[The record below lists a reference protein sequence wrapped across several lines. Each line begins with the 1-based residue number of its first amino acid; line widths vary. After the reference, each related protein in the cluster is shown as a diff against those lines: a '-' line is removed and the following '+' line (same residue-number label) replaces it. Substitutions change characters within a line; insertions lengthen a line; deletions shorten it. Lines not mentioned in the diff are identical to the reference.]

1 MKMVRA
7 AAIVLAR
14 FLLSAIFL
22 TAGVNKLFHWHET
35 EKMLMSVLCDW
46 QSYMGFSDTA
56 QECFSILTP
65 WTPFLLIGATLLE
78 LVGGLLLLLG
88 VREKLGA
95 SLLILF
101 LVPTTVLIH
110 QFWFAE
116 GGLRE
121 VQQIMFLKNLAILG
135 GLLMVLLYGAQ
146 SPTKK
151 ETSFGGSLK
160 LP

>member
-1 MKMVRA
+1 MRA
-7 AAIVLAR
+7 IRIAATVLAR

-22 TAGVNKLFHWHET
+22 ASGVNKIFHWHEM
-35 EKMLMSVLCDW
+35 EKMLMNILCDW
-46 QSYMGFSDTA
+46 QTYMGFSDTA
-56 QECFSILTP
+56 QHCFTVLTP
-65 WTPFLLIGATLLE
+65 WTPLLLIAATLLE

-95 SLLILF
+95 SLLV
-101 LVPTTVLIH
+101 LVLIPTTIIVH
-110 QFWFAE
+110 QFWFVE
-116 GGLRE
+116 GGLRD

-146 SPTKK
+146 SPAK
-151 ETSFGGSLK
+151 ESGFGGSLK